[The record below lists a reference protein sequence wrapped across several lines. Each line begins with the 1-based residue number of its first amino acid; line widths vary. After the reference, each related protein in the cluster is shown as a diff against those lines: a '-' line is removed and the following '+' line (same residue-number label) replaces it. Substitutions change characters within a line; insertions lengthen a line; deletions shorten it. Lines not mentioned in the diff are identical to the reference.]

1 MYYYLLINKPG
12 RPRFFHY
19 LKNHSKNNKNKQK
32 EEVEQVEQRSSRK
45 QQQQQQQEEI
55 AKNEEVKQSSKM
67 TTTPI
72 AKYSGESGA
81 NTPRESSGGHRE
93 DFRSSSEFYELS
105 KNSKRWRS
113 MYALRDS
120 IRNLT
125 ACVSTKSSHFSSSNK
140 LVFIVYKKKRL
151 YKHLK
156 YILMNRSGLD

>member
-19 LKNHSKNNKNKQK
+19 LKNHTKNNKNKQK
-32 EEVEQVEQRSSRK
+32 EEVEQIEQRSSRK
-45 QQQQQQQEEI
+45 QQQQQEEI
-55 AKNEEVKQSSKM
+55 AKNEELKQSSKM

-140 LVFIVYKKKRL
+140 LV

-156 YILMNRSGLD
+156 YILIESILDQG

>member
-45 QQQQQQQEEI
+45 QQQQQQEEI

>member
-19 LKNHSKNNKNKQK
+19 LKNHTKNNKNKQK
-32 EEVEQVEQRSSRK
+32 EEVEQIEQQRSSRK
-45 QQQQQQQEEI
+45 QQQQHEQEEI
-55 AKNEEVKQSSKM
+55 AKNEELKQSSKM

-93 DFRSSSEFYELS
+93 DLRSSSEFYELS

-140 LVFIVYKKKRL
+140 LVFITFKV
-151 YKHLK
+151 HF
-156 YILMNRSGLD
+156 D